1 MENFG
6 LSQSQAEAK
15 LKEYGLNEIPS
26 EKKNFFE
33 KIFKWLISPISL
45 MLLTAALISLVIGKI
60 FNFFFILGLMVLN
73 FSISF
78 WQENK
83 ADRAIEKLNK
93 QLNNQ
98 VKVYRDQKWQW
109 LDSRFLAPED
119 LIELTIGDI
128 VPADAKIVEAKN
140 LSLNEAAVTGESLP
154 KDKTANDL
162 IYAGSFV
169 ATGWARMVLTATGK
183 NTYFGKTV
191 FLIERS
197 NRKSLLEQDIIRI
210 SKFLSYLSLIGV
222 IIFSVFFIWQKF
234 PLPDLIILDL
244 SLIIAGIPISLPTVM
259 TLVIEFG
266 VIELAKKNALVR
278 RISAL
283 EDFANV
289 DLVLTDKTGTLTKNE
304 ISVQEII
311 PYSQKSLAEIISLA
325 LFGASQ
331 DDRSPINRA
340 ILNKAKELKLSFE
353 ADKLIDFVPADSDRK
368 RNSVVIKAASQ
379 KILIDVGASQ
389 VIEGLVNLDQ
399 AAKVRLESDVIRLA
413 QSGYRV
419 LAVAT
424 KTGDNPVEAEMDLIG
439 LIVLSDTLEPD
450 ANEVLDFMKNNG
462 ISVKIV
468 TGDNRAIGQEVSRKL
483 GLAGRII
490 DRTELS
496 RLDYDQLK
504 PNWLNDVAG
513 FSEILPRDKFNLVKW
528 ARKYFIVASTGDG
541 VNDLPALKE
550 ANVGIAVK
558 NAVDALKSTADIV
571 LLSSGVSV
579 IKDAIIESRRIF
591 ARLYT
596 YSTYRISES
605 LRLIVTIVVLGLIY
619 KTYPLTPI
627 QIMVIALLNDLPI
640 ITLAFDRVKLTNKPS
655 KINVKDRFQLST
667 IFGLA
672 GVANSL
678 ILFFLMKHVWFLS
691 WPLIKTVYFL
701 KIVISGDMLIYIAH
715 TKERWY
721 KFLPSRQVILATIF
735 IQLSGIALAMSGLM
749 MPVAISLGWVVFV
762 WLWSFMWMQI
772 TELTKFVQSKLANEQ
787 INQN

>member
-259 TLVIEFG
+259 TLVIEYG
-266 VIELAKKNALVR
+266 
-278 RISAL
+278 
-283 EDFANV
+283 
-289 DLVLTDKTGTLTKNE
+289 
-304 ISVQEII
+304 
-311 PYSQKSLAEIISLA
+311 
-325 LFGASQ
+325 
-331 DDRSPINRA
+331 
-340 ILNKAKELKLSFE
+340 
-353 ADKLIDFVPADSDRK
+353 
-368 RNSVVIKAASQ
+368 
-379 KILIDVGASQ
+379 
-389 VIEGLVNLDQ
+389 
-399 AAKVRLESDVIRLA
+399 
-413 QSGYRV
+413 
-419 LAVAT
+419 
-424 KTGDNPVEAEMDLIG
+424 
-439 LIVLSDTLEPD
+439 
-450 ANEVLDFMKNNG
+450 VLDGNANIGFFQ
-462 ISVKIV
+462 SRQIV
-468 TGDNRAIGQEVSRKL
+468 NAI
-483 GLAGRII
+483 AGR
-490 DRTELS
+490 S
-496 RLDYDQLK
+496 
-504 PNWLNDVAG
+504 
-513 FSEILPRDKFNLVKW
+513 
-528 ARKYFIVASTGDG
+528 
-541 VNDLPALKE
+541 
-550 ANVGIAVK
+550 
-558 NAVDALKSTADIV
+558 
-571 LLSSGVSV
+571 
-579 IKDAIIESRRIF
+579 
-591 ARLYT
+591 
-596 YSTYRISES
+596 
-605 LRLIVTIVVLGLIY
+605 
-619 KTYPLTPI
+619 
-627 QIMVIALLNDLPI
+627 
-640 ITLAFDRVKLTNKPS
+640 
-655 KINVKDRFQLST
+655 
-667 IFGLA
+667 
-672 GVANSL
+672 
-678 ILFFLMKHVWFLS
+678 
-691 WPLIKTVYFL
+691 
-701 KIVISGDMLIYIAH
+701 
-715 TKERWY
+715 
-721 KFLPSRQVILATIF
+721 
-735 IQLSGIALAMSGLM
+735 
-749 MPVAISLGWVVFV
+749 
-762 WLWSFMWMQI
+762 
-772 TELTKFVQSKLANEQ
+772 
-787 INQN
+787 